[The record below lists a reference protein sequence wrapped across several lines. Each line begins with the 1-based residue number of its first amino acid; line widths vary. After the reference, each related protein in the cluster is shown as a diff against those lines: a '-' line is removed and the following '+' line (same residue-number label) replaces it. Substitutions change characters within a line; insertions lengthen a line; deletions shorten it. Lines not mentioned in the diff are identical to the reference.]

1 MEKYLQAAYEYY
13 RQDVKENYLSYE
25 DFKKSLG
32 AACPPCTP
40 GSKMP
45 WWVYLAGGAAIGY
58 SLKK

>member
-1 MEKYLQAAYEYY
+1 MEKYCQAAYEYY

-25 DFKKSLG
+25 AFKKELCKTAS
-32 AACPPCTP
+32 TT
-40 GSKMP
+40 P